1 VFLRALALGLPLA
14 AAARISSVALAQ
26 AGSRPT
32 RFLLL
37 YVPHG
42 VPPEHFR
49 PQVMDGD
56 GSSFSLSQSGVSI
69 LGPLEEQLKP
79 YVSVVQGLK
88 YPEGAMT
95 HEAIRVCLSGIPG
108 TAGVLASD
116 DVPRVTLEH
125 QIAAAW
131 QTKPLILGA
140 VPHRPFGLDQD
151 SKLMWNGTPVV
162 PEKNPLAAYD
172 AAFSGVTGTSA
183 PAGSDP
189 DVALTTALR
198 DLTQAELE
206 QLQQELSALTAE
218 QTKLKLHLESLQALR
233 AGSGPG
239 VISCDAAP
247 TLDAVEA
254 VRTAAA
260 GQGDEFFLEEENFPK
275 LLAAQLQIAGAALRC
290 NARRVVAIQPMHA
303 NCELDFGFMGS
314 SGPHHSALSH
324 TQPQVAQPTGLD
336 LAAREKFARAQ
347 RWFFEQLTT
356 HTLSALLEPD
366 PADPGRKVI
375 DNTIVYV
382 TSEIG
387 EGAYHKTHT
396 EPLQPGPITPVLSYV
411 PSVII
416 GGGGGGLKS
425 GRVVTFA
432 QDRPAGD
439 VYRSLCQALG
449 VSGDFPDSTAVV
461 TELLS

>member
-1 VFLRALALGLPLA
+1 LRALGLGLPLA

-26 AGSRPT
+26 AGARPT

-49 PQVMDGD
+49 PQVMAAD
-56 GSSFSLSQSGVSI
+56 GSAFSLSQSGVSI
-69 LGPLEEQLKP
+69 LGPLEEKLKP
-79 YVSVVQGLK
+79 YVTVVQGLK

-95 HEAIRVCLSGIPG
+95 HEAIRVCLSGLAG
-108 TAGVLASD
+108 TGGALASD
-116 DVPRVTLEH
+116 EVPRVTLEH

-131 QTKPLILGA
+131 QTKPLVLGA

-151 SKLMWNGTPVV
+151 AKLMWNGTPVV

-172 AAFSGVTGTSA
+172 AAFSGLTGA
-183 PAGSDP
+183 PTPSGPDP

-206 QLQQELSALTAE
+206 QLHQELAGLTAE

-233 AGSGPG
+233 GGSGPG
-239 VISCDAAP
+239 VVSCDTAP
-247 TLDAVEA
+247 TLAGVEA
-254 VRTAAA
+254 VRAAAA
-260 GQGDEFFLEEENFPK
+260 GQGDEFFLKEENFPQ
-275 LLAAQLQIAGAALRC
+275 LFAAQLQIAGAALRC
-290 NARRVVAIQPMHA
+290 NARRVVAIQPMYA

-314 SGPHHSALSH
+314 AGPHHSALSH
-324 TQPQVAQPTGLD
+324 TQPQADQVGLM
-336 LAAREKFARAQ
+336 LTAREKFAKAQ

-356 HTLSALLEPD
+356 HALSALLEPD

-375 DNTIVYV
+375 DNTVVYV

-396 EPLQPGPITPVLSYV
+396 DSLQPGPITPVLSYV

-416 GGGGGGLKS
+416 GGGGGALKS
-425 GRVVTFA
+425 GQVVTFA

-439 VYRSLCQALG
+439 LYRALCQALG
-449 VSGDFPDSTAVV
+449 VNGDFPDSTSAISEV
-461 TELLS
+461 LS